1 MSFQVV
7 IEEEAEQEFAEA
19 AEFYDGREPGVGQR
33 FAKELQAFFRK
44 VCQGPERFP
53 FASRLTQKAK
63 MPEPWPYS
71 VFFVVKRQT
80 SEVII
85 STIWHG
91 SRNPAELRR
100 RLK

>member
-1 MSFQVV
+1 MSFRVV
-7 IEEEAEQEFAEA
+7 IEAEAEREFAEA
-19 AEFYDGREPGVGQR
+19 AAFYDEREPGVGQR
-33 FAKELQAFFRK
+33 FTKDLQAFFRT
-44 VCQGPERFP
+44 VCQDPGRFP

-71 VFFVVKRQT
+71 VFFAVKRHT

-91 SRNPAELRR
+91 ARNPAELRR

>member
-1 MSFQVV
+1 MSFRVV
-7 IEEEAEQEFAEA
+7 IEDEAEREFAEA
-19 AEFYDGREPGVGQR
+19 VVFYDEHEPGVGQR
-33 FAKELQAFFRK
+33 FAKELQKVFK
-44 VCQGPERFP
+44 TVCQDPDRFS

-71 VFFVVKRQT
+71 IYFVVKRKT

-91 SRNPAELRR
+91 ARNPAELRR

>member
-1 MSFQVV
+1 MSFRVV
-7 IEEEAEQEFAEA
+7 IEEEAEREFAEVVA
-19 AEFYDGREPGVGQR
+19 FYDERGQGIGQR
-33 FAKELQAFFRK
+33 FAKDLQAFFRT
-44 VCQGPERFP
+44 VCQDPGRFP

-91 SRNPAELRR
+91 ARNPVELRR

>member
-1 MSFQVV
+1 MSFRVV
-7 IEEEAEQEFAEA
+7 IEEEAEREFAEA
-19 AEFYDGREPGVGQR
+19 AAFYDEREPGVGQR
-33 FAKELQAFFRK
+33 FTKDLQAFFRT
-44 VCQGPERFP
+44 VCQDPGRFP
-53 FASRLTQKAK
+53 FASRLKQKAK

-71 VFFVVKRQT
+71 IFFVVKRQT

-91 SRNPAELRR
+91 ARNPAELRR

>member
-1 MSFQVV
+1 MSFRVV
-7 IEEEAEQEFAEA
+7 IEEEAEREFAEA
-19 AEFYDGREPGVGQR
+19 VNFYDEREPGVGQR
-33 FAKELQAFFRK
+33 FAKDLQAFFRT
-44 VCQGPERFP
+44 VCQDPGRFP

-63 MPEPWPYS
+63 MPYPWPYS
-71 VFFVVKRQT
+71 VYFVVKRET

>member
-1 MSFQVV
+1 
-7 IEEEAEQEFAEA
+7 
-19 AEFYDGREPGVGQR
+19 
-33 FAKELQAFFRK
+33 
-44 VCQGPERFP
+44 
-53 FASRLTQKAK
+53 

-91 SRNPAELRR
+91 SRNPAALRR

>member
-1 MSFQVV
+1 
-7 IEEEAEQEFAEA
+7 
-19 AEFYDGREPGVGQR
+19 
-33 FAKELQAFFRK
+33 
-44 VCQGPERFP
+44 
-53 FASRLTQKAK
+53 

-91 SRNPAELRR
+91 ARNPAELRR

>member
-1 MSFQVV
+1 MSFRVF
-7 IEEEAEQEFAEA
+7 IEEEAEREFAEA
-19 AEFYDGREPGVGQR
+19 AAFYDKREPGVGQR
-33 FAKELQAFFRK
+33 FTKDLQAFFRA
-44 VCQGPERFP
+44 VCQDPGRFP

-91 SRNPAELRR
+91 ARNPAELRR

>member
-1 MSFQVV
+1 MSFRVV
-7 IEEEAEQEFAEA
+7 IEEEAEREFAGA
-19 AEFYDGREPGVGQR
+19 VRFYDECEPGVGQR
-33 FAKELQAFFRK
+33 LAQELRAFFRT
-44 VCQGPERFP
+44 VCQDPERFP
-53 FASRLTQKAK
+53 FASRLTQKAR

-71 VFFVVKRQT
+71 VYFVVKRQT

-85 STIWHG
+85 SSIWHG

>member
-1 MSFQVV
+1 MSFRVV
-7 IEEEAEQEFAEA
+7 IEEEAEQEFAGA
-19 AEFYDGREPGVGQR
+19 VNFYDEREPGVGQR
-33 FAKELQAFFRK
+33 FAKELRAFFIT
-44 VCQGPERFP
+44 VCQDPERFP

-71 VFFVVKRQT
+71 VYFVVKHQT

-91 SRNPAELRR
+91 SQNPARLRR

>member
-1 MSFQVV
+1 MSFRVV
-7 IEEEAEQEFAEA
+7 IEEEAEREFAEA
-19 AEFYDGREPGVGQR
+19 VVFYDEREPGVGQR
-33 FAKELQAFFRK
+33 FAKELQSFFK
-44 VCQGPERFP
+44 TVCQDPERFP

-91 SRNPAELRR
+91 SRNPVELLR